1 MCSLNKR
8 RIFSKKKI
16 CLRYLI
22 YSTFGNEISQAI
34 YFAIKAFKIVEN
46 I

>member
-1 MCSLNKR
+1 MCSLKKNFQKK
-8 RIFSKKKI
+8 KKKI

-22 YSTFGNEISQAI
+22 YWTFGNEISQAI
-34 YFAIKAFKIVEN
+34 YFVIKAFKIVEN